1 MTMTKISLPNN
12 RVLDVYD
19 DYFSFNDRY
28 KFFNYIK
35 NSIYKIGG
43 NDGSGQEQHDQIQQI
58 YSVFSPADID
68 KMEFSSTPLFKE
80 ITDRYDLQNRQL
92 KLIRVNFSPP
102 SERNFIHC
110 DAAGVT
116 VLYYA
121 SITWKLEWGGHTLF
135 MDDNLDEAVYT
146 CIYKPGRMVVF
157 DGTIPHMIMTPTMM
171 ATQYRYSLALQFG
184 ALPTNL

>member
-1 MTMTKISLPNN
+1 MNKRTINFPNN
-12 RVLDVYD
+12 KLLDIYD
-19 DYFSFNDRY
+19 DALSFNDRY

-35 NSIYKIGG
+35 NSIYRIGG
-43 NDGSGQEQHDQIQQI
+43 NDGSGQDQADQIQQI
-58 YSVFSPADID
+58 YSVFNPSDIE
-68 KMEFSSTPLFKE
+68 KMGLGDTEIFKE
-80 ITDRYDLQNRQL
+80 IAETHNLGNREL

-121 SITWKLEWGGHTLF
+121 SISWKLEWGGHTLF
-135 MDDNLDEAVYT
+135 MDDLLDEALYT
-146 CIYKPGRMVVF
+146 CIYRPGRFVVF
-157 DGTIPHMIMTPTMM
+157 DGTIPHMIMTPTVM

-184 ALPTNL
+184 EKQ

>member
-1 MTMTKISLPNN
+1 MKTKSISLPNN
-12 RVLDVYD
+12 KILDIYD
-19 DYFSFNDRY
+19 DHFSFNDRY

-43 NDGSGQEQHDQIQQI
+43 NDGSGQEQFDQIQQI
-58 YSVFSPADID
+58 YSVFSPSDID
-68 KMEFSSTPLFKE
+68 KMELSQTDLFKHIAE
-80 ITDRYDLQNRQL
+80 KYKLQNRQL

-121 SITWKLEWGGHTLF
+121 SVTWKLEWGGHTLF

-146 CIYKPGRMVVF
+146 CIYKPGRVVVF

-171 ATQYRYSLALQFG
+171 TTQYRYSLALQFG
-184 ALPTNL
+184 ENSN

>member
-1 MTMTKISLPNN
+1 MNKRTINFPNN
-12 RVLDVYD
+12 KLLDIYD
-19 DYFSFNDRY
+19 DALSFNDRY

-35 NSIYKIGG
+35 NSIYRIGG
-43 NDGSGQEQHDQIQQI
+43 NDGSGQDQADQIQQI
-58 YSVFSPADID
+58 YSVFNPSDIE
-68 KMEFSSTPLFKE
+68 KMGLGDTEIFKE
-80 ITDRYDLQNRQL
+80 IAETYNLSNREL

-121 SITWKLEWGGHTLF
+121 SISWKLEWGGHTLF
-135 MDDNLDEAVYT
+135 MDDQLDEALYT
-146 CIYKPGRMVVF
+146 CIYRPGRFVVF
-157 DGTIPHMIMTPTMM
+157 DGTIPHMIMTPTVM

-184 ALPTNL
+184 EKQ

>member
-1 MTMTKISLPNN
+1 MKTQVIQTPNN
-12 RVLDVYD
+12 KLIEIYD
-19 DYFSFNDRY
+19 DTLSFNDRY

-35 NSIYKIGG
+35 NSIYRIGG
-43 NDGSGQEQHDQIQQI
+43 NDGSGQDQADQIQQI
-58 YSVFSPADID
+58 YSVFNPSDIE
-68 KMEFSSTPLFKE
+68 KMGLVDTEIFKKIAE
-80 ITDRYDLQNRQL
+80 THDLSNREL

-121 SITWKLEWGGHTLF
+121 SISWKLEWGGHTLF
-135 MDDNLDEAVYT
+135 MDDLLDEALYT
-146 CIYKPGRMVVF
+146 CIYRPGRFVVF
-157 DGTIPHMIMTPTMM
+157 DGTIPHMIMTPTVM

-184 ALPTNL
+184 EKK

>member
-1 MTMTKISLPNN
+1 MNKRTINFPNN
-12 RVLDVYD
+12 KLLAIYD
-19 DYFSFNDRY
+19 DSLSFNDRY

-35 NSIYKIGG
+35 NSIYRIGG
-43 NDGSGQEQHDQIQQI
+43 NDGSGQDQADQIQQI
-58 YSVFSPADID
+58 YSVFNPSDIE
-68 KMEFSSTPLFKE
+68 KMGLVDTEIFKE
-80 ITDRYDLQNRQL
+80 IAETHDLSNREL

-121 SITWKLEWGGHTLF
+121 SISWKLEWGGHTLF
-135 MDDNLDEAVYT
+135 MDDLLDEALYT
-146 CIYKPGRMVVF
+146 CIYRPGRFVVF
-157 DGTIPHMIMTPTMM
+157 DGTIPHMIMTPTVM

-184 ALPTNL
+184 EKK

>member
-1 MTMTKISLPNN
+1 MNKRTINFPNN
-12 RVLDVYD
+12 KLLDIYD
-19 DYFSFNDRY
+19 DALSFNDRY

-35 NSIYKIGG
+35 NSIYRIGG
-43 NDGSGQEQHDQIQQI
+43 NDGSGQDQADQIQQI
-58 YSVFSPADID
+58 YSVFNPSDIE
-68 KMEFSSTPLFKE
+68 KMGLVDTEIFKKIAE
-80 ITDRYDLQNRQL
+80 THDLSNREL

-121 SITWKLEWGGHTLF
+121 SISWKLEWGGHTLF
-135 MDDNLDEAVYT
+135 MDDLLDEALYT
-146 CIYKPGRMVVF
+146 CIYRPGRFVVF
-157 DGTIPHMIMTPTMM
+157 DGTIPHMIMTPTVM

-184 ALPTNL
+184 EKK